1 MDMETNR
8 AMEVVGIGVPYYDMV
23 INVSKMPGLDG
34 AAGANEA
41 FYQGGGK
48 VATAMAAAARLGRR
62 ASRYCGQGATIM
74 LSQSLGIA
82 CQISSVINGIIGCRS
97 FKHWFMT

>member
-1 MDMETNR
+1 MD
-8 AMEVVGIGVPYYDMV
+8 VVGIGTPYYDMV

-48 VATAMAAAARLGRR
+48 VATRQWPLPPDWGEAQA
-62 ASRYCGQGATIM
+62 
-74 LSQSLGIA
+74 
-82 CQISSVINGIIGCRS
+82 
-97 FKHWFMT
+97 

>member
-41 FYQGGGK
+41 FYQEEEEFWL
-48 VATAMAAAARLGRR
+48 RPWLRR
-62 ASRYCGQGATIM
+62 QGWDGV
-74 LSQSLGIA
+74 QV
-82 CQISSVINGIIGCRS
+82 SSPG
-97 FKHWFMT
+97 

>member
-62 ASRYCGQGATIM
+62 A
-74 LSQSLGIA
+74 
-82 CQISSVINGIIGCRS
+82 GIIAKGRITEEDLLS
-97 FKHWFMT
+97 KISGTMAWIRRR

>member
-34 AAGANEA
+34 APAPTKRFTREEERWLRPWLRR
-41 FYQGGGK
+41 QGWDG
-48 VATAMAAAARLGRR
+48 VPV
-62 ASRYCGQGATIM
+62 
-74 LSQSLGIA
+74 
-82 CQISSVINGIIGCRS
+82 SSPR
-97 FKHWFMT
+97 

>member
-41 FYQGGGK
+41 
-48 VATAMAAAARLGRR
+48 
-62 ASRYCGQGATIM
+62 
-74 LSQSLGIA
+74 LSLIH
-82 CQISSVINGIIGCRS
+82 I
-97 FKHWFMT
+97 